1 MNRFLSQLVIL
12 VLTFPLLIVGPAAL
26 VLVPGT
32 LQAQTTISGD
42 IAGTITDPSGAVVP
56 GATVTA
62 TDTSTGAVKVVK
74 TGDAGAYRVSLL
86 QPGAYTLS
94 VADAGFT
101 TTQLSVTVQVGQIT
115 NGNVKL
121 SMAQASQ
128 MVEVESS
135 TVPLLQTEDSDLATT
150 ITMQQVQNLPNSG
163 GDITY
168 PVQTSQGVV
177 MNTQGGNGSS
187 SAFGLPAT
195 SNNFTLNG
203 AEQNDPFL
211 NLNNSGPSNLLLGL
225 NDVEE
230 VSIVANAYGAQYGS
244 LGGIQE
250 NIISRAGGNR
260 FHGNATYYWTN
271 SDMNANDWFN
281 DHSAAPQ
288 PFSNANQWGA
298 SIGGPIIKDKT
309 FFFVNDEGLRFV
321 TAPADFVLIPSAS
334 YESAVL
340 ANLAT
345 TNPAEIPFYQKMFS
359 LYNNAPGASRATP
372 YAGTT
377 YANSFEANP
386 KNFLPENLVTA
397 RVDHKLG
404 ANDNMFIHFKWD
416 HGVQPTYVDPINSA
430 FNAESDQPD
439 YEGQLEETHT
449 FSPNV
454 VNQFIFATS
463 WYAALFVSSNPSLLA
478 STFPYSL
485 NFGDGSFYA
494 LDFDGSSWP
503 EGRKV
508 TQYQFNDDLS
518 WTKGKHTAKFGFTF
532 KRNDVTD
539 ADLGIN
545 TIPNGTELG
554 PASNGPF
561 AAQDSFA
568 AGYLFEATQ
577 SFPQRLSEPIA
588 LYNMGFYAQDQWKLF
603 PNFQFTA
610 GVRVEHNS
618 NAVCQTNCFGRF
630 GDTYSNVTAGLDTP
644 YNSVIVSGLH
654 QAFNGLQ
661 SYTVDPRLGFTWS
674 PKDHSNTVVRG
685 GFGMFTD
692 IFPATFA
699 DDLLTNPP
707 LSPEFTVVNGLA
719 DPSQPGSYANLLTG
733 TNHSFTT
740 GFAGGG
746 TYNSILAA
754 NPNFTA
760 PSVFNPDKNIHYP
773 TYEEYSLQ
781 IQQQI
786 GRSTTFQIGY
796 VGNHGYHEPVVNNGV
811 NTYGFG
817 GAPAAPALPAFA
829 TVTEIQ
835 SAASSNYNGLL
846 LSVKN
851 QSKYVTL
858 NFNYTYS
865 HALDEISN
873 GGFLAFGINS
883 LGEESPGN
891 AIDPFNLALQNY
903 GNADY
908 DLRHSLNGNY
918 LITVPYFGGPR
929 LLTDNWQVG
938 GTLFWHSGFP
948 FSVVD
953 SNVTDALEPNYGNLA
968 TTWML
973 ADVVNPTTPHHCGKA
988 ATATPCF
995 GGSSTTDFANPTS
1008 FGGQRRNQFTGPGY
1022 FNTDISVLKG
1032 FKVPGLESG
1041 KFQVGAQ
1048 AYNVLNHPN
1057 FQNPDFDVSSP
1068 TFGSI
1073 VSTASGLPV
1082 SSVRSWVATHLR
1094 ALFNSKRFSSS
1105 DSQAQLIA

>member
-1 MNRFLSQLVIL
+1 MKRFLSRQ
-12 VLTFPLLIVGPAAL
+12 AAL
-26 VLVPGT
+26 VLNVSLLIVEPVALVVVPGV
-32 LQAQTTISGD
+32 LNAQTTISGD
-42 IAGTITDPSGAVVP
+42 IAGTVTDPSGAAVP

-62 TDTSTGAVKVVK
+62 TDTATGAIKVVK

-86 QPGAYTLS
+86 QPGPYTVS
-94 VADAGFT
+94 FAGVGFQ
-101 TTQLSVTVQVGQIT
+101 TTQLNLTVQVGQIT

-128 MVEVESS
+128 SVEVESS
-135 TVPLLQTEDSDLATT
+135 TVPLLQTDNSDLSTT
-150 ITMQQVQNLPNSG
+150 ISMEQVQNLPNSG
-163 GDITY
+163 GDVTY
-168 PVQTSQGVV
+168 PIQTSQGVV
-177 MNTQGGNGSS
+177 MNTQGGNGNS

-225 NDVEE
+225 NDVDE
-230 VSIVANAYGAQYGS
+230 VNVVANAYGAQYGS

-250 NIISRAGGNR
+250 NIISRSGSNQ

-345 TNPAEIPFYQKMFS
+345 TNPAEIPFYQKIFS
-359 LYNNAPGASRATP
+359 LYNSAPGASRATP
-372 YAGTT
+372 FGGTT

-397 RVDHKLG
+397 RLDHKLG
-404 ANDNMFIHFKWD
+404 ENDSMFAHFRWD
-416 HGVQPTYVDPINSA
+416 HGVQPSYVDPINPA
-430 FNAESDQPD
+430 FNAISDQPD

-463 WYAALFVSSNPSLLA
+463 WYSSIFASSNPSLLA

-503 EGRKV
+503 QGRRV
-508 TQYQFNDDLS
+508 TQYQLNDDVS
-518 WTKGKHTAKFGFTF
+518 WTKGRHTAKFGFTF
-532 KRNDVTD
+532 KRNNVTD

-545 TIPNGTELG
+545 TVPLGTELG
-554 PASNGPF
+554 PASNGPL
-561 AAQDSFA
+561 AAQDYFA
-568 AGYLFEATQ
+568 AGYLYEATQ
-577 SFPQRLSEPIA
+577 TFPQRLTEPIA
-588 LYNMGFYAQDQWKLF
+588 LYNLGFYAQDQWKLS
-603 PNFQFTA
+603 PNFQVTA
-610 GVRVEHNS
+610 GLRVEHNS

-630 GDTYSNVTAGLDTP
+630 ANSYSSITAGLDTP

-654 QAFNGLQ
+654 QAFNDLQ
-661 SYTVDPRLGFTWS
+661 GYAVDPRLGFTWS
-674 PKDHSNTVVRG
+674 PSGHPNTVVRG
-685 GFGMFTD
+685 GFGLFTD

-707 LSPEFTVVNGLA
+707 LSPEFTVVKGLA
-719 DPSQPGSYANLLTG
+719 DPSQPGSYANLLAN
-733 TNHSFTT
+733 TNKSFIT
-740 GFAGGG
+740 GFAAGGS
-746 TYNSILAA
+746 YNSILAA

-773 TYEEYSLQ
+773 AYEEYSLQ

-786 GRSTTFQIGY
+786 GRSTSIQIGY

-817 GAPAAPALPAFA
+817 GAPATPALPAFA

-851 QSKYVTL
+851 QSKYVNL

-883 LGEESPGN
+883 LGQESPGN

-938 GTLFWHSGFP
+938 GTLFWHRGFP

-953 SNVTDALEPNYGNLA
+953 SNVTDALEPNYGNLP

-973 ADVVNPTTPHHCGKA
+973 ANVANPATPHHCGKA
-988 ATATPCF
+988 ATITPCF
-995 GGSSTTDFANPTS
+995 GGPSSTDFANPTS

-1022 FNTDISVLKG
+1022 FNTDVSVLKG
-1032 FKVPGLESG
+1032 FKVPHLESG
-1041 KFQVGAQ
+1041 KFRIGAQ

-1057 FQNPDFDVSSP
+1057 FQNPDFDYSSP
-1068 TFGSI
+1068 TFGSV
-1073 VSTASGLPV
+1073 VSTASAPT
-1082 SSVRSWVATHLR
+1082 SVFGSFLGGDASPRII
-1094 ALFNSKRFSSS
+1094 
-1105 DSQAQLIA
+1105 QLKAVFQF

>member
-1 MNRFLSQLVIL
+1 MKKNLDGYLEALRFSRSERFETGGIRRSEGCMNRFLSQLVIL

-26 VLVPGT
+26 VLVPEA

-42 IAGTITDPSGAVVP
+42 IAGTVTDPSGAVVP

-62 TDTSTGAVKVVK
+62 TDTATGAVKVVT
-74 TGDAGAYRVSLL
+74 TGDAGDYRVSLL

-94 VADAGFT
+94 VAEAGFT
-101 TTQLSVTVQVGQIT
+101 TTQLNVTVQVGQIT

-225 NDVEE
+225 NDVDE
-230 VSIVANAYGAQYGS
+230 VSVVANAYGAQYGS

-298 SIGGPIIKDKT
+298 SIGGPIIKNKT
-309 FFFVNDEGLRFV
+309 FFFINDEGLRFV

-345 TNPAEIPFYQKMFS
+345 TNPAEIPFYQKIFS
-359 LYNNAPGASRATP
+359 LYNSAPGASRATP

-377 YANSFEANP
+377 YTNSFEANP

-430 FNAESDQPD
+430 FNAESDQPG

-449 FSPNV
+449 FSPNI

-463 WYAALFVSSNPSLLA
+463 WYGALFVSSNPSLLA

-494 LDFDGSSWP
+494 LDFDGSAWP

-508 TQYQFNDDLS
+508 TQYQFNDDVS

-532 KRNDVTD
+532 KRNNVTD

-545 TIPNGTELG
+545 TIANGIELG
-554 PASNGPF
+554 PASNGPL

-568 AGYLFEATQ
+568 AGYLYEATQ
-577 SFPQRLSEPIA
+577 TFPQRLSEPIA
-588 LYNMGFYAQDQWKLF
+588 LYNMGFYAQDQWKLL
-603 PNFQFTA
+603 PNFQITA

-630 GDTYSNVTAGLDTP
+630 GDSYSNVTAGLDTP
-644 YNSVIVSGLH
+644 YNSVIVSGLR

-661 SYTVDPRLGFTWS
+661 GYTVDPRLGFTWS
-674 PKDHSNTVVRG
+674 PKDHANTVVRG
-685 GFGMFTD
+685 GFGIFTD

-719 DPSQPGSYANLLTG
+719 DPSQPGSYANLLSG

-740 GFAGGG
+740 GFAAGG

-796 VGNHGYHEPVVNNGV
+796 VGNHGYHEPVVNNGA

-929 LLTDNWQVG
+929 
-938 GTLFWHSGFP
+938 
-948 FSVVD
+948 
-953 SNVTDALEPNYGNLA
+953 
-968 TTWML
+968 
-973 ADVVNPTTPHHCGKA
+973 
-988 ATATPCF
+988 
-995 GGSSTTDFANPTS
+995 
-1008 FGGQRRNQFTGPGY
+1008 GY
-1022 FNTDISVLKG
+1022 
-1032 FKVPGLESG
+1032 
-1041 KFQVGAQ
+1041 
-1048 AYNVLNHPN
+1048 
-1057 FQNPDFDVSSP
+1057 
-1068 TFGSI
+1068 
-1073 VSTASGLPV
+1073 
-1082 SSVRSWVATHLR
+1082 
-1094 ALFNSKRFSSS
+1094 
-1105 DSQAQLIA
+1105 